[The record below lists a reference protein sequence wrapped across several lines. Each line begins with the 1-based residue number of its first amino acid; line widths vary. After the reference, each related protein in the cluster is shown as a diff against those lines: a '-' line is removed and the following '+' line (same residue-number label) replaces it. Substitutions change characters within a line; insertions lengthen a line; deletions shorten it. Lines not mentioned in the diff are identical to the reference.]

1 MEDFND
7 DGLEIITVTDEDTQE
22 TIDFAV
28 IDYTLLGG
36 NEYVLVVDA
45 DCLEDDEQEAAIL
58 KKVTVDGE
66 DRYIL
71 IEDDDEFRAAADIFS
86 AEGEEYDIQL

>member
-1 MEDFND
+1 M
-7 DGLEIITVTDEDTQE
+7 
-22 TIDFAV
+22 
-28 IDYTLLGG
+28 
-36 NEYVLVVDA
+36 LVVDA

-71 IEDDDEFRAAADIFS
+71 IEDDDEFRAAADIFR
-86 AEGEEYDIQL
+86 E

>member
-1 MEDFND
+1 MEEFND
-7 DGLEIITVTDEDTQE
+7 DGLEIITVTDEDTGE
-22 TIDFAV
+22 NIDFAV
-28 IDYTLLGG
+28 IDYTVLGG

-45 DCLEDDEQEAAIL
+45 ESLEDDEQEAAIL
-58 KKVTVDGE
+58 KKAAADGE

-71 IEDDDEFRAAADIFS
+71 IEDDDEFQAAADIFS

>member
-36 NEYVLVVDA
+36 NESVLVVDA

>member
-1 MEDFND
+1 MDDFND
-7 DGLEIITVTDEDTQE
+7 DEFEIITVTDEDTGE

-28 IDYTLLGG
+28 IDYTVLGG

-45 DCLEDDEQEAAIL
+45 DSLDDDESEAAIL
-58 KKVTVDGE
+58 KKVPSEDGE
-66 DRYIL
+66 VYVL
-71 IEDDDEFRAAADIFS
+71 VEDDDEFQAAADIFS